1 MQNIEEIN
9 LVSEKTEEKPNYS
22 LENKLTWMDVY
33 FNGEGQVLIVGVV
46 DNNYIYCASLT
57 NSDDR
62 ELNRSI
68 FDYISRG
75 KIRKVSHLSQA
86 LKVAGLD
93 YGKVKRWVKISL
105 KRKPEDPMYFV
116 TPFDGNY
123 GSAQVENNGKF
134 FAKDISYYLTRVR
147 AKCAFRE
154 ADGAYEKVLD
164 YYLSVLKDDNGDALY
179 YQRIKNLI
187 NIIESEAYLYG
198 SENPE
203 IRRKYIELRELSEK
217 LYNRYMSA
225 VR

>member
-9 LVSEKTEEKPNYS
+9 LVSKEVIIIPNYS
-22 LENKLTWMDVY
+22 LKNSLPWIDVY
-33 FNGEGQVLIVGVV
+33 FNDQGQVLIVGVV
-46 DNNYIYCASLT
+46 DNNYIYWASLT
-57 NSDDR
+57 KSDDR

-75 KIRKVSHLSQA
+75 KIRKVSHLHQA

-105 KRKPEDPMYFV
+105 KRKPDDPMYFF

-123 GSAQVENNGKF
+123 GSAQMENNGKF

-154 ADGAYEKVLD
+154 AGGTYEKVLD
-164 YYLSVLKDDNGDALY
+164 HYLSVLSADNGDQRY
-179 YQRIKNLI
+179 YEKVKGLI
-187 NIIESEAYLYG
+187 NIIEAEEYLYASG
-198 SENPE
+198 IPE
-203 IRRKYIELRELSEK
+203 IRSKYIELRELSEK